1 VKLLGRP
8 CIVFKPEIFGKIAK
22 VMKKDWL
29 FEKRS
34 KLNRFAMQVHID
46 NGLNV
51 WSFPLKLTH
60 QRRDMV
66 YSRKVERLKGC

>member
-8 CIVFKPEIFGKIAK
+8 CMVFKPDIFEKIVK

-34 KLNRFAMQVHID
+34 KLNQFAMQAHVN

-51 WSFPLKLTH
+51 WLFSKKIGLFHRIKDKIRCPL
-60 QRRDMV
+60 
-66 YSRKVERLKGC
+66 ERLRG

>member
-1 VKLLGRP
+1 M
-8 CIVFKPEIFGKIAK
+8 VFKPDIFNKIVK

-34 KLNRFAMQVHID
+34 KLNRFAMQAHVN

-51 WSFPLKLTH
+51 SLF
-60 QRRDMV
+60 
-66 YSRKVERLKGC
+66 